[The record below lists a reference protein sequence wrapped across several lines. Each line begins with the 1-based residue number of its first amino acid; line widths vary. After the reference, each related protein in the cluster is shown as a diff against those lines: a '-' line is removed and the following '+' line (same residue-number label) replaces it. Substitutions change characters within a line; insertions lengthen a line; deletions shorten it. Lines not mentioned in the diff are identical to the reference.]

1 MLNFYLLLP
10 SLVDHHFFLLV
21 ERSFLEINA
30 KGGEILGENVREE
43 RLICGFK
50 GIKERHIRFFNF
62 MAWCVQGKFKLML
75 LIRIIYASV

>member
-10 SLVDHHFFLLV
+10 SLVNHHFFLLV

-30 KGGEILGENVREE
+30 KGGEILGESVRGEID

-50 GIKERHIRFFNF
+50 GVKERYIRFFNF
-62 MAWCVQGKFKLML
+62 YCVVCA
-75 LIRIIYASV
+75 RIV

>member
-10 SLVDHHFFLLV
+10 SLIDQHFFLLV

-30 KGGEILGENVREE
+30 KRGEILGESVRGE

-50 GIKERHIRFFNF
+50 GVKERHINFFNF
-62 MAWCVQGKFKLML
+62 YCVVCAKT
-75 LIRIIYASV
+75 I